1 MGAKAVAIDLDNT
14 TVGDASFRLK
24 EPIRRWIQYVR
35 TAGFPVI
42 IVSNTVTP
50 RAWFLSK
57 QMGNIPFIANA
68 RKPRT
73 QALCRAA
80 KMLHIHPSEM
90 AMIGD
95 QLFTDVL
102 VANRIGAISVKVEP
116 MGRDRFTPRKYEMIR
131 KRERDYIRKC
141 RVPHGA

>member
-24 EPIRRWIQYVR
+24 APVRRWIAHVR
-35 TAGFPVI
+35 AAGFPVI
-42 IVSNTVTP
+42 IVSNTITP

-57 QMGNIPFIANA
+57 QMGDIPFVANA

-73 QALCRAA
+73 KALYRAA
-80 KMLHIHPSEM
+80 GKLNLHPSEI

-95 QLFTDVL
+95 QLFTDVM
-102 VANRIGAISVKVEP
+102 VANRVGAISVKVEP
-116 MGRDRFTPRKYEMIR
+116 MGRDRFTPKRYEVLR

-141 RVPHGA
+141 RLAQSV